1 METVHDR
8 MSSRAVVKD
17 TVYVGRRDT
26 VVRHQADTIY
36 VQGTSVSQSTAES
49 DSLLARL
56 TAFVRSYTLERMEE
70 ARWVREDTTVPWQER
85 VRYGNNLYFS
95 IEKRVKREV
104 AKTFP
109 PSTAEYANSLTMA
122 LTVMAQTM
130 KEYNLKYPPVMP
142 DETA

>member
-1 METVHDR
+1 M
-8 MSSRAVVKD
+8 
-17 TVYVGRRDT
+17 
-26 VVRHQADTIY
+26 
-36 VQGTSVSQSTAES
+36 
-49 DSLLARL
+49 LARL

-142 DETA
+142 DETD